1 MVITNT
7 DNSRRQPFMPEVF
20 VLKPQQRALK
30 CGVTEPRKERTLS
43 LLPLFCTRL
52 SPSLTTLLSF
62 SLSQHAICGL
72 WSQCPWACHLLEL
85 AGSNKSVR
93 KKIEP
98 WPNIFIF
105 FHCDSPLWSFN
116 KVDFPS
122 SLRFFLIFFIYPET
136 CFNDLNNLVLVNIE
150 GKKCKFIHSVIHLVT
165 TLQHGSWA
173 HWVQG

>member
-105 FHCDSPLWSFN
+105 FIVIPLSDHLTRWI
-116 KVDFPS
+116 
-122 SLRFFLIFFIYPET
+122 SLPVYVFFFFFFYPET

-150 GKKCKFIHSVIHLVT
+150 GKKCKLIHSVIHLVT

-173 HWVQG
+173 YWVQG